1 MNVPLFVAS
10 YLILCFF
17 ILKVQI
23 PKHLVY
29 LLLLGDLQLP
39 LLVVFLHVSE
49 DLPDHQGAA
58 LVITRLRIH
67 FSRLD
72 NLCNEKVPSDT

>member
-1 MNVPLFVAS
+1 MNVSLLVAS
-10 YLILCFF
+10 NLHLCFF
-17 ILKVQI
+17 IFKVQI
-23 PKHLVY
+23 PKHLVD
-29 LLLLGDLQLP
+29 LLLFGYLQLP

-58 LVITRLRIH
+58 LVIARLRIH
-67 FSRLD
+67 FSGLD